1 MENRNI
7 ACRIFKEQIDLV
19 LQLPESERAEV
30 LYKAILSVFN
40 QIENQNENQFDNQIE
55 NQNEY
60 AYVSVSDSVSVLS
73 KTVFSLLKKNI
84 VCKEFSNNYGGR
96 RINAGRPNSAQT
108 GQSGQKAI
116 QTQTETETENKNIN
130 NNINISTTRA
140 KENQIENQT
149 ANQNEK
155 RVHNALEIFGNS
167 FRAVDAVVG
176 VFDRPD
182 GTTRE
187 GIQIKNPRLMAFIRQ
202 RFDRATLDKV
212 SDWAID
218 HNQRGHTYNASALIK
233 LLCKFQTDIEPA
245 INYNAVQA
253 QYLTFEPAQR
263 KEA

>member
-40 QIENQNENQFDNQIE
+40 QIENQNEN
-55 NQNEY
+55 

-96 RINAGRPNSAQT
+96 RINAGRPNSSQT

-116 QTQTETETENKNIN
+116 QTQTETKTEIKENI
-130 NNINISTTRA
+130 
-140 KENQIENQT
+140 KENQI

-155 RVHNALEIFGNS
+155 PHVHNALEIFGNS
-167 FRAVDAVVG
+167 FKATDAVVD

-182 GTTRE
+182 GTTKH
-187 GIQIKNPRLMAFIRQ
+187 GIRIKNPRLMAFVRQ
-202 RFDRATLDKV
+202 RFDQTTLNKV
-212 SDWAID
+212 SDWAIS
-218 HNQRGHTYNASALIK
+218 HNQRGRTYNASALLK
-233 LLCKFQTDIEPA
+233 LLCKFQSNIEPS
-245 INYNAVQA
+245 INYNSVQA
-253 QYLTFEPAQR
+253 QYLSFEYTAVGGT
-263 KEA
+263 K

>member
-40 QIENQNENQFDNQIE
+40 QIENQIENQFDNQIE
-55 NQNEY
+55 NQNEN
-60 AYVSVSDSVSVLS
+60 AYVSVSVSDSVSVLS

-96 RINAGRPNSAQT
+96 RINAGRPNSSQT

-116 QTQTETETENKNIN
+116 QTQIETKTETEKKIK
-130 NNINISTTRA
+130 
-140 KENQIENQT
+140 KENQI
-149 ANQNEK
+149 ANQNENP

-167 FRAVDAVVG
+167 FRATDAVVD

-182 GTTRE
+182 GTTKE
-187 GIQIKNPRLMAFIRQ
+187 GIRIKNPRLMAFVRQ
-202 RFDRATLDKV
+202 RFDKATLTKA

-218 HNQRGHTYNASALIK
+218 HNQRGHTYNASSLLK

-245 INYNAVQA
+245 INYNGVQS
-253 QYLTFEPAQR
+253 QYLTFEYQNER
-263 KEA
+263 KEAQQ

>member
-1 MENRNI
+1 MKI
-7 ACRIFKEQIDLV
+7 LIDTDWFSAIQDLKPSK
-19 LQLPESERAEV
+19 QKEV
-30 LYKAILSVFN
+30 LTAILNYPNGHSETNLWKKTILPNLEKGEIAYYNKLQNLKQN
-40 QIENQNENQFDNQIE
+40 QQKSSKKNTG
-55 NQNEY
+55 
-60 AYVSVSDSVSVLS
+60 SVSESDIGSGIEPDADS
-73 KTVFSLLKKNI
+73 T
-84 VCKEFSNNYGGR
+84 R
-96 RINAGRPNSAQT
+96 REDKS
-108 GQSGQKAI
+108 
-116 QTQTETETENKNIN
+116 IN
-130 NNINISTTRA
+130 NNNNTSNLSTTRA

-187 GIQIKNPRLMAFIRQ
+187 GIQIKNPHLMAFVRQ
-202 RFDRATLDKV
+202 RFDKATLTKA

-233 LLCKFQTDIEPA
+233 LLCKFQTDIEPS
-245 INYNAVQA
+245 INFNAVQA